1 MSTTAAFAA
10 LEAENRRLRE
20 ALVFAER
27 GWRDALSFVGGQSG
41 VTQTSKPEDILEI
54 KSLQH
59 EINMLQR
66 QILKRAQMA
75 DEFQNALTFS
85 AEELEQTTNQLMV
98 HLHAEVPIGMTHYAP
113 PLWTLD
119 FPSDS
124 EVASS
129 TQLTHLGR
137 LLRKLKAIVEWVK
150 ENSLEKF
157 PHYESIMSELN
168 HNSKPQ
174 QELFEDTANKSEEKK
189 TKKKKKKTA
198 TTAMNEDAASV
209 KSKASKTS
217 AGTGKVRR
225 NTTKK

>member
-1 MSTTAAFAA
+1 MSTAAAFAA

-41 VTQTSKPEDILEI
+41 ATQNSKPEDILEI

-66 QILKRAQMA
+66 QIMKRAQMA

-98 HLHAEVPIGMTHYAP
+98 QLHAEVPIGKTHYAP

-157 PHYESIMSELN
+157 PHYEGLMSELN
-168 HNSKPQ
+168 PNSKPQ
-174 QELFEDTANKSEEKK
+174 QELFEDTANKSEDKK
-189 TKKKKKKTA
+189 IKKKKKKT
-198 TTAMNEDAASV
+198 TTNEDAASV
-209 KSKASKTS
+209 KSKGSKTS
-217 AGTGKVRR
+217 GVGGKVKR
-225 NTTKK
+225 NATKK